1 MIDFRMTWPYS
12 NGWVALY
19 AAKQVIETEMNA
31 CMDECYNVRDGLM
44 CELEQ
49 PSKWSRKKKRP
60 SNTVTHIHRMA

>member
-1 MIDFRMTWPYS
+1 MTEFRVTWPYS

-49 PSKWSRKKKRP
+49 PG
-60 SNTVTHIHRMA
+60 NTHTQDGMTDG

>member
-31 CMDECYNVRDGLM
+31 CMDECY
-44 CELEQ
+44 
-49 PSKWSRKKKRP
+49 K
-60 SNTVTHIHRMA
+60 